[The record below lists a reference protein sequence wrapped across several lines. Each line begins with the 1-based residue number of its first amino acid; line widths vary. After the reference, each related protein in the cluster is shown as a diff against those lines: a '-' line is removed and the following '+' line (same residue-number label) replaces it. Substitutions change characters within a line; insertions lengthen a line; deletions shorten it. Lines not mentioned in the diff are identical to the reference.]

1 VLAVMALTGTLVHAA
16 TGVFAQGVR
25 RTVVLAVGVVI
36 GAQAGARMSNLVGGK
51 WIIRG
56 LALAMVFVG
65 IRLILTEL

>member
-1 VLAVMALTGTLVHAA
+1 
-16 TGVFAQGVR
+16 
-25 RTVVLAVGVVI
+25 
-36 GAQAGARMSNLVGGK
+36 MSNLVGGK